1 MSKHTE
7 GKWKAA
13 KHLIGDGWR
22 VFVQHEADA
31 DMHDAIADLE
41 TWQTDGTTEANAHL
55 IAAAPEMLAALEG
68 VIHHNDALKEKYKL
82 SPSLIRQV
90 EAAISKAKGN

>member
-1 MSKHTE
+1 MAKQTVAQWATSEDAVPEAFKPQVTVYDE
-7 GKWKAA
+7 ASGK
-13 KHLIGDGWR
+13 R
-22 VFVQHEADA
+22 VATVFQAEA
-31 DMHDAIADLE
+31 IP
-41 TWQTDGTTEANAHL
+41 L